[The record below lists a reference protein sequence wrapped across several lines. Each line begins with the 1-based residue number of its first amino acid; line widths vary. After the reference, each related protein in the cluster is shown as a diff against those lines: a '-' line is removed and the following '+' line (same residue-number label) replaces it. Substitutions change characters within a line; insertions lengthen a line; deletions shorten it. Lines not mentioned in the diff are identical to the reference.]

1 MEYSKYKIKQVSMIP
16 VFISFNIQPQK
27 VNAEIFYRRSRAT
40 GKPGRLGR
48 VETPAKPQTLL
59 YG

>member
-1 MEYSKYKIKQVSMIP
+1 MIP

-40 GKPGRLGR
+40 GNPGRLGR